1 MDILKQ
7 GVSYDFRV
15 IGVNDYGYGTPSPN
29 SPSISGELSCVCC
42 SAIAENVFFNIHE
55 FSNFLFFHP
64 AQKVAPFYEEWWFL
78 VVVALVGLIFILLLV
93 FILIIRGQ
101 SKKYAKKSES
111 GECTPAA
118 QFNGAL
124 IIEAVYSVPPSGGTE
139 GKESDDLTL
148 SYRTV
153 TLHEEDLMT
162 CGVSNTERW
171 TWS

>member
-15 IGVNDYGYGTPSPN
+15 IGVNDYGYGSPSLPSP
-29 SPSISGELSCVCC
+29 SVSGERSRLFS
-42 SAIAENVFFNIHE
+42 IKM
-55 FSNFLFFHP
+55 SNFIHFAAKLLSSCPLIPFSLTGS

-111 GECTPAA
+111 GECT
-118 QFNGAL
+118 L
-124 IIEAVYSVPPSGGTE
+124 
-139 GKESDDLTL
+139 
-148 SYRTV
+148 YRTQ
-153 TLHEEDLMT
+153 T
-162 CGVSNTERW
+162 
-171 TWS
+171 